1 MAASPHH
8 KTVATLITS
17 VIVCALGGCNQNPY
31 YAAPGAAAWQVP
43 PGTPPPASASISA
56 NDAQLSE
63 LSRRV
68 QLLDDN
74 NRQLHTQLAQSE
86 QKTLVYKDEADLL
99 RQQLADVSQQLEA
112 TRLAASQAESR
123 VRGMQASAQMRG
135 GATITP
141 NTNFTQQ
148 ASRLNLS
155 GVPEEQDGE
164 EIRKVDPADQL
175 FQPGTAQ
182 IQPQAERTLDPNA
195 SQLQSAFPPQR
206 IGIEAYTDNTP
217 VYGGTVAT
225 SHQLTSAQAAAVLD
239 LLTRRSGMPAQQ
251 LFTVAQGANHP
262 RQGNET
268 PAGRA
273 ANRRI
278 EIVIYPDTY

>member
-141 NTNFTQQ
+141 NSNFTQQ

-155 GVPEEQDGE
+155 GG
-164 EIRKVDPADQL
+164 
-175 FQPGTAQ
+175 
-182 IQPQAERTLDPNA
+182 
-195 SQLQSAFPPQR
+195 
-206 IGIEAYTDNTP
+206 P
-217 VYGGTVAT
+217 V
-225 SHQLTSAQAAAVLD
+225 
-239 LLTRRSGMPAQQ
+239 
-251 LFTVAQGANHP
+251 
-262 RQGNET
+262 
-268 PAGRA
+268 
-273 ANRRI
+273 
-278 EIVIYPDTY
+278 